1 MASTLA
7 VSFAAD
13 QDKFCYITTMSGAAH
28 KLVAE
33 ALQLSEDERLAVASE
48 LIASVDGPA
57 DADWDAVWLAELER
71 RRQAAE
77 SRGQPAPEWSEV
89 RSRILDRLARR

>member
-1 MASTLA
+1 
-7 VSFAAD
+7 
-13 QDKFCYITTMSGAAH
+13 MSSSAQ
-28 KLVAE
+28 KLVTE

-57 DADWDAVWLAELER
+57 DADWDDAWLAELER

-77 SRGQPAPEWSEV
+77 RRGQPAPEWSAV

>member
-1 MASTLA
+1 
-7 VSFAAD
+7 
-13 QDKFCYITTMSGAAH
+13 
-28 KLVAE
+28 
-33 ALQLSEDERLAVASE
+33 VASE

-71 RRQAAE
+71 RRQAAQ
-77 SRGQPAPEWSEV
+77 SGGQPAPEWSEV